1 MFYDKGVWIY
11 LDEVSR
17 GEKPQYGAP
26 AAYFRKEF
34 KTEKRVKRAVW
45 YVSALGVFKAYVN
58 GSEADDDFLSP
69 GLDDYREYVT
79 EKATVEELK
88 AQNSYFIN
96 ALYREDDA
104 A

>member
-17 GEKPQYGAP
+17 GEKPKYGAP

-69 GLDDYREYVT
+69 GWTITGNTSR
-79 EKATVEELK
+79 KR
-88 AQNSYFIN
+88 QW
-96 ALYREDDA
+96 
-104 A
+104 